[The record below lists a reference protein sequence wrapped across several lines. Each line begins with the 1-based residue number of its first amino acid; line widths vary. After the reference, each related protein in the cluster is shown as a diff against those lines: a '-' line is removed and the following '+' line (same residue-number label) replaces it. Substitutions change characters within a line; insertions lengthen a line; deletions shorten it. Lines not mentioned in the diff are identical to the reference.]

1 MLSFELNSVA
11 FNFPIHVVF
20 YVCVAYAM
28 GFALLRCV
36 LCYIQALIRNWL
48 HTIISNIMIVDGGG
62 AGVVVVA
69 MSSLSPWTIC
79 YQINI
84 LLLSTL
90 LFTSMRFNV
99 QCSLCRVKSWKHK
112 HPPIKFNVRKFPIF
126 QQQNR
131 NFSFNFHTY
140 TDTHTLTYT
149 RSTWKLCDFN
159 CQMMNIF
166 SFFSNQRNTSHTH
179 RQSVDNIYLIVHTFH
194 PQITSI
200 CALFCW
206 LLFGCFLFG
215 IKSSLHSLT
224 HTHTYLFDSEINKNH
239 LIHKLTSPNSSHW
252 RVSQKKGA
260 ELGRNRERESERE
273 LQCYRKKK
281 NTLIL

>member
-84 LLLSTL
+84 PLLSTL

-140 TDTHTLTYT
+140 T
-149 RSTWKLCDFN
+149 N
-159 CQMMNIF
+159 
-166 SFFSNQRNTSHTH
+166 
-179 RQSVDNIYLIVHTFH
+179 
-194 PQITSI
+194 
-200 CALFCW
+200 
-206 LLFGCFLFG
+206 
-215 IKSSLHSLT
+215 T
-224 HTHTYLFDSEINKNH
+224 HTHTHVHTFSLEVVRFQLPNDEHIFFLFEPKKHIAHSSSICGQYLLDRAYISPANHFHLCTFLLAFVWMFSFWNK
-239 LIHKLTSPNSSHW
+239 IFIALTYTHIFV
-252 RVSQKKGA
+252 RF
-260 ELGRNRERESERE
+260 RN
-273 LQCYRKKK
+273 K
-281 NTLIL
+281 